1 MTEKGKHRRDVWESF
16 WSGRP
21 IEEIYPTSERIL
33 QQILSLGPPAGK
45 WIMEIGA
52 GSGRDGLRL
61 AKSGGRVI
69 FLDYAQSS
77 LKLIAESAKKEN
89 ASVYLVRADAF
100 HLPFRQGCLDLVY
113 HQGLLEHF
121 ERPEGIVA
129 EIYYVL
135 KSGGCTIADVPQT
148 FHPYTLV
155 KHVLIAM
162 NKWFAGWET
171 EFTAGQLRR
180 LHEKCG
186 LVTLRIYGDWMRPS
200 FFYRAVREI
209 LKKIGIFLPMY
220 PPKIPLLHR
229 LRQTF
234 RNSFRRLPAARMTF
248 MDIGIVARKP

>member
-1 MTEKGKHRRDVWESF
+1 MTEKGKHRRDVWENF
-16 WSGRP
+16 WTGRP
-21 IEEIYPTSERIL
+21 IQEIYPTSERIL
-33 QQILSLGPPAGK
+33 EQILMLGPPAEK

-61 AKSGGRVI
+61 AKLGGRVI

-77 LKLIAESAKKEN
+77 LKLIAESARKEN
-89 ASVYLVRADAF
+89 VPVYLVRADAF
-100 HLPFRQGCLDLVY
+100 HLPFRQGSLDIVY

-121 ERPEGIVA
+121 ERPEGIVS
-129 EIYYVL
+129 EICYVL

-155 KHVLIAM
+155 KHVLIAL

-180 LHEKCG
+180 LHEKSG

-200 FFYRAVREI
+200 FFYRAVREA
-209 LKKIGIFLPMY
+209 LKKIGIVLPMY
-220 PPKIPLLHR
+220 PPQMPLLHR
-229 LRQTF
+229 LRQAL
-234 RNSFRRLPAARMTF
+234 RDSFRRLPAARMTF